1 MIEWI
6 DAHAH
11 FDELASSAE
20 LLAQIGRA
28 ERDGVAGVV
37 AIGATKGMG
46 AARQIPEILSLTEAP
61 RGDRPRV
68 VAACG
73 VHPHDA
79 KVWDASAREELRAL
93 IVANP
98 RVTALG
104 ETGLDYH
111 YKWSPVEVQERVFL
125 EQLELASELDVPV
138 VLHVREAHEEARR
151 VLSAAPPK
159 AAVVHCFTG
168 EAADADWYLDQG
180 FYLSFSGIL
189 TFGSADVIR
198 DVARAAPADR
208 IMVETDAPYLT
219 PIPHR
224 NVRPNEPRY
233 VVHTARRLAEIRGV
247 SLKEIAALTTANAR
261 RFFWEA
267 GAPTA

>member
-1 MIEWI
+1 MIELV

-11 FDELASSAE
+11 FDELASDAE
-20 LLAQIGRA
+20 LLNQLTRA
-28 ERDGVAGVV
+28 ERDGVVGVV

-46 AARQIPEILSLTEAP
+46 AARQIPELLRLTGATE
-61 RGDRPRV
+61 GVRPRV

-79 KVWDASAREELRAL
+79 KVWDARAREELRGL
-93 IVANP
+93 IVAHP

-111 YKWSPVEVQERVFL
+111 YKWSPVEVQGRAFQ
-125 EQLELASELDVPV
+125 EQLELAGELDAPV

-151 VLSAAPPK
+151 ILSAVPPR

-168 EAADADWYLDQG
+168 EAADADWYLERG

-189 TFGSADVIR
+189 TFKTADVIR
-198 DVARAAPADR
+198 DVARDAPADR

-219 PIPHR
+219 PTPHR

-233 VVHTARRLAEIRGV
+233 VVHTARRLAEVRGV
-247 SLKEIAALTTANAR
+247 SLEEIAALTTANAR
-261 RFFWEA
+261 RFFW
-267 GAPTA
+267 GADAL